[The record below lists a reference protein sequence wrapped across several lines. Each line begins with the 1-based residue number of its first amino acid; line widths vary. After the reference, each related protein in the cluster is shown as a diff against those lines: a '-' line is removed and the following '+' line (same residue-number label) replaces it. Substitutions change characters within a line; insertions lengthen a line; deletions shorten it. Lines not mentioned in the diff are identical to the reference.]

1 MPPGQHEMGFF
12 VFGQGKG
19 RGFISLYRVAP
30 ITGIEVGRGRK
41 LSAMTV
47 AVTIGA
53 AIKLNFE

>member
-1 MPPGQHEMGFF
+1 MGFF

-19 RGFISLYRVAP
+19 RGLISFNGVAA
-30 ITGIEVGRGRK
+30 ITGIEVGGGRK

-47 AVTIGA
+47 AVAVRA